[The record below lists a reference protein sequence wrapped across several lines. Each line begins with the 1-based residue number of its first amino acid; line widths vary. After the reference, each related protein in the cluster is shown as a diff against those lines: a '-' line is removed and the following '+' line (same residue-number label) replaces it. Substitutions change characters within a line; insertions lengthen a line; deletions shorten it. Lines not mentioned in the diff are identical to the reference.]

1 MDELEFD
8 WSDEKNALLM
18 KERGISFEHVLLA
31 VQSGRLIDI
40 IPSPSPTHP
49 EQKCMVIEIDAYA
62 YLVPYVEEEQRIFL
76 KTIYPSRKH
85 TRTYLRGDTNAKR

>member
-8 WSDEKNALLM
+8 WSDEKNNLLM
-18 KERGISFEHVLLA
+18 RERGISFEHVLLA
-31 VQSGRLIDI
+31 IQSGRLIDI

-49 EQKCMVIEIDAYA
+49 EQDCMVIEIDAYA
-62 YLVPYVEEEQRIFL
+62 YLVPYVQEGQRIFL

-85 TRTYLRGDTNAKR
+85 TKTYLRGEAHENR